1 MEVSMADTYLGEV
14 RGGVVVFEGAPPPLP
29 EGTIVRFEPVE
40 IGIEESMLPTL
51 AERLKPVIGRAR
63 RLSSERAEQHGRYLH
78 GLPE

>member
-1 MEVSMADTYLGEV
+1 
-14 RGGVVVFEGAPPPLP
+14 
-29 EGTIVRFEPVE
+29 
-40 IGIEESMLPTL
+40 MLPTL